1 MESVLRGLMV
11 YFFLLVVFRISG
23 RRTLSQTTPFEF
35 VLLLIISEVTQEAMV
50 DSDHSITNAAL
61 LILTLV
67 TTSLGLSEI
76 KQRFPRVK
84 NLLEGT
90 SIMVVRN
97 GRLLHDRMN
106 ELRVDEDEIMEAA
119 RASQGLSSLTEIKY
133 AFVDPNGEISVVPAE
148 RPGSA

>member
-1 MESVLRGLMV
+1 MNSVLRGLTV
-11 YFFLLVVFRISG
+11 YFFLLIVFRIAG

-50 DSDHSITNAAL
+50 DGDHSITNAGL

-84 NLLEGT
+84 HLLEG
-90 SIMVVRN
+90 SSVMIVRK
-97 GRLLHDRMN
+97 GHLLHDRMN
-106 ELRVDEDEIMEAA
+106 ELRVDEEEIMEAA
-119 RASQGLSSLTEIKY
+119 RSSQGLSCLDEIKY

-148 RPGSA
+148 KTGS